1 MPKSKLIITDVDRFI
16 RETAD
21 EYTIP
26 REVVIREMESI
37 CNEVLTQVTG
47 YNVQTVLDE
56 NGDGVTAL
64 KIWGCVG
71 EWHRSDIIREL
82 SIDRLSKTPLR

>member
-64 KIWGCVG
+64 KIWGCGSASGIV
-71 EWHRSDIIREL
+71 RTSYA
-82 SIDRLSKTPLR
+82 S